1 MYEKNEQNRCQ
12 FWGLSHM
19 HVRPVSEDQ
28 FNESEAVW
36 PDLEQFRQFG
46 VILNKG
52 FGIFVRV

>member
-1 MYEKNEQNRCQ
+1 
-12 FWGLSHM
+12 M

-52 FGIFVRV
+52 FGNFVRV